1 MIVPRRLAIKNVALV
16 SVVSILSLLSLFAC
30 SKKEK
35 SGAPGSTSIAEDLAK
50 PLDLSQAVVA
60 KPAAL
65 VSVNANLDLEF
76 DRELAPPH
84 LQGQSLNKNPFEF
97 IPALTGR
104 AQWLG
109 GNAIRFIP
117 DAPLPPGASFQA
129 VFHGKIALGEQRN
142 VNDYAFGFKV
152 AEQEILELDGDFVPD
167 VQAGKTH
174 FEGTLTFAQ
183 AVDPEKV
190 KKDLAVSG
198 PQGRLEFK
206 LEAADAPNRVRITT
220 SALDRVA
227 AGRNFLFTLPE
238 KYTVNAGQWKKDVFL
253 AGKELFRAVA
263 HEEMSDPDD
272 GELSYGIRFSEPIK
286 EGMDLTGFIDI
297 DPKAEYRVQIQG
309 KYLKLKGKF
318 EPGQLYKATLSTGFP
333 SAYGNKLPQNYQVEM
348 AFTNRAP
355 EVKWFSD
362 GAFLPSE
369 NRSKLQLKSINV
381 SRFRVEV
388 REIFSGNLGFFLQ
401 SNALIGS
408 RAGRGGEYEDE
419 ESDYYYDPGS
429 FNDMERVGKTVFR
442 KDFPLE
448 AARNKWLKTELDLSK
463 VFAGKKG
470 QAYILVVNF
479 EKKDLIGKCRNER
492 DSLAPGDLYFENK
505 GYYRNPCNEGF
516 YYGNNKAQ
524 KLVLASNTALTVK
537 KTGDGVHVFA
547 TDVLSAKP
555 ASGLKLNLFSMQ
567 NQILNSANTDGDGH
581 VFFSIPRPKH
591 DTSENAIPQEQ
602 PLYVRGDQDQ
612 GLAVI
617 KLDHPAWETSRFET
631 DGVFGEAGGV
641 NAFIYAD
648 RGVHR
653 PGDTIHLSAIFRVNR
668 QPPPANQPIVLQFL
682 NARGQ
687 QVLETRAQT
696 GPTGQVH
703 FALAT
708 QPLDPTGTWTAR
720 LRLADQ
726 SFDHPLKVETVK
738 PNRLKIHMEL
748 PERIA
753 APAKGTAYLTGALEV
768 KYLFGTPAAGLAL
781 KADIRISE
789 KPKDFSRYP
798 GFAFEHPVKKFPEQ
812 EEQIEDKELDDQG
825 RVQLKHALP
834 SLAKAPGGLQ
844 ARVAVT
850 VYEKGGGYT
859 EQTRRMDV
867 DPYSAYVGLKN
878 PVASS
883 YARQGETYKI
893 QVVSLDPSGKP
904 LAGRRLKLRVWLNRH
919 YWWWDYDGRD
929 KKDFR
934 TMGNTF
940 MVEEQVCVSEAGPL
954 TLKVKLEDEGE
965 HLIEIRDEASGHE
978 SGFFLYSS
986 QWGGGAMADR
996 KEKGFVEIG
1005 LDKNVYQPGDDGKL
1019 TFKSPGQGMAL
1030 VTFEQ
1035 GTTLLKSFW
1044 VEAKAGATTVPF
1056 QVDRAM
1062 VPNFYAT
1069 VSMIQPHNQAKND
1082 LPMRLY
1088 GVKPVYVEDGG
1099 ARLDVDL
1106 GLPKEIRPDKDF
1118 TVTVSSHSKEAATF
1132 TLAVVDEG
1140 LLDLTGF
1147 ETPNPIAHFFKKI
1160 GLDIPTL
1167 DNFDEF
1173 IGALLPDMDRYFSIG
1188 GDEEGRSKRA
1198 GSDQGRRFKAVALF
1212 QGPVELGPGESKQI
1226 KLHMPNYV
1234 GSVRAMLVACSKNGY
1249 ASREAV
1255 APVLQPVMLLSTVPR
1270 VIAPGDRFQVPVS
1283 VFAMDSSIRQVEV
1296 TMAKPKGMEINGP
1309 AGQSLAFSKPGESD
1323 VAFSLTVGNTLG
1335 VTPIR
1340 IHAKA
1345 MANGRAEEADDL
1357 TELNV
1362 QSPHPFY
1369 TRVRDTSVM
1378 GNQPVVLVPEKIGV
1392 EGSNAASLAFSR
1404 IPDLQVQKR
1413 LLDLIRYPY
1422 GCLEQTVSSVFP
1434 QLHLQSL
1441 ADLQPDEK
1449 QAVTDNINA
1458 GIRRLADFHLTGRGF
1473 SMWPLSQGSQFIYND
1488 WATTYAGHF
1497 LLEAKALGYQVPPS
1511 LLDNVLWYLGSQAKN
1526 VDKNDHRLQAY
1537 RLFVLALAGKPNSG
1551 AMNLVRENWLK
1562 ELDPLSKKLLA
1573 AAYYESGKKQEA
1585 KTVEGQITTELKTY
1599 RELAGTFGSDLR
1611 DQALIAYLSMRMDQ
1625 PKEGADRLARVVKR
1639 FRQSYWYS
1647 TQEMGMA
1654 LLAMGGYY
1662 RKYPFTGG
1670 NVEFT
1675 LSVEGGKTQKLEVK
1689 GYQVKVPLKDAWG
1702 KKVTIVSGSKD
1713 PLFISIMEEGV
1724 PLESK
1729 IKDAGQGLQLT
1740 RNFYDEGGQRMGIGD
1755 IRKDKAF
1762 WVHYRVSNTS
1772 GQDLAEL
1779 ALSSVFPAGW
1789 EIASQRVG
1797 DQEMPQWVRNLGP
1810 QSGKFMDI
1818 RDDRINWF
1826 FDMRSGDAMDFVA
1839 KLNPTFE
1846 GEYTLPPIVV
1856 EAMYSPEF
1864 YGHLAGGRVSV
1875 K

>member
-1 MIVPRRLAIKNVALV
+1 MPVLRHLALIPVAFCV
-16 SVVSILSLLSLFAC
+16 LFAC

-35 SGAPGSTSIAEDLAK
+35 TAATGSTSIAEDLAR
-50 PLDLSQAVVA
+50 PLDLSKAVVA
-60 KPAAL
+60 KPASL

-76 DRELAPPH
+76 DRQLAPPH
-84 LQGQSLNKNPFEF
+84 LQGQLLNKNPFTF
-97 IPALTGR
+97 TPGIAGR

-109 GNAIRFIP
+109 GNAIRFVP
-117 DAPLPPGASFQA
+117 DDPLPAGQSFQA
-129 VFHGKIALGEQRN
+129 VFNGKVALGEQRN

-152 AEQEILELDGDFVPD
+152 AEQEILEVDGDFVPD
-167 VQAGKTH
+167 SAAGKTH
-174 FEGTLTFAQ
+174 YEGVLTFAQ
-183 AVDPEKV
+183 AIDPGKLG
-190 KKDLAVSG
+190 KDLAIEG
-198 PQGRLEFK
+198 PQGGLDFR
-206 LEAADAPNRVRITT
+206 LEAADAPNRVRVVTK
-220 SALDRVA
+220 ALDRITM
-227 AGRNFLFTLPE
+227 GRNFRFILPA
-238 KYTVNAGQWKKDVFL
+238 KYTVNAGPWKRDVFL
-253 AGKELFRAVA
+253 AGKEVFRAVA
-263 HEEMSDPDD
+263 NEEMSDPDD

-286 EGMDLTGFIDI
+286 EGMDLTGFIDVN
-297 DPKAEYRVQIQG
+297 PKAEYRVQIQG

-318 EPGQLYKATLSTGFP
+318 EPGQIYQATLATGFP
-333 SAYGNKLPQNYQVEM
+333 SAYGNKLPQNYRVDM
-348 AFTNRAP
+348 AFTNREP

-362 GAFLPSE
+362 GVFLPSE
-369 NRSKLQLKSINV
+369 NRAKLQLKSINIG
-381 SRFRVEV
+381 RFRVEV
-388 REIFSGNLGFFLQ
+388 KEIFSGNLGFFLQ
-401 SNALIGS
+401 SNGLGS
-408 RAGRGGEYEDE
+408 QAGPKQGGYEDGE
-419 ESDYYYDPGS
+419 GDYFYDPGT

-442 KDFPLE
+442 KDFPLD
-448 AARNKWLKTELDLSK
+448 APRNKWLKSELDLAK
-463 VFAGKKG
+463 VFEGKKG
-470 QAYILVVNF
+470 QAYILLVTF
-479 EKKDLIGKCRNER
+479 EKKDLLGKCRNER
-492 DSLAPGDLYFENK
+492 DSLAPGDLFYENK

-524 KLVLASNTALTVK
+524 KLVLASNTALTLK
-537 KTGDGVHVFA
+537 KTADGVHAFA
-547 TDVLSAKP
+547 SDVIGAKP
-555 ASGLKLNLFSMQ
+555 ASGIKLSLYSMQ
-567 NQILNSANTDGDGH
+567 NQVMATATTDGDGH
-581 VFFSIPRPKH
+581 VYFPLPKEIKTGGNQAGSEENRIPP
-591 DTSENAIPQEQ
+591 PQ

-617 KLDHPAWETSRFET
+617 KLDHPAWETSRFEV
-631 DGVFGEAGGV
+631 DGVYGNANGV

-668 QPPPANQPIVLQFL
+668 QPPPEKQPILLQLL

-738 PNRLKIHMEL
+738 PNRLKINMEL
-748 PERIA
+748 PDRITA
-753 APAKGTAYLTGALEV
+753 TAKGTSFLTGSIDV

-781 KADIRISE
+781 KANVRINE
-789 KPKDFSRYP
+789 KPKDFSRFP
-798 GFAFEHPVKKFPEQ
+798 GFTFEHPVKRFPEQ
-812 EEQIEDKELDDQG
+812 EELLEDKELDAQG
-825 RVQLKHALP
+825 RFQLKQPLP

-859 EQTRRMDV
+859 ERTQRVDI
-867 DPYSAYVGLKN
+867 DPYAAYAGVKN
-878 PVASS
+878 PMPGN
-883 YARQGETYKI
+883 YARQGETYKV

-940 MVEEQVCVSEAGPL
+940 LVEEQVCVSEANPL

-965 HLIEIRDEASGHE
+965 HLIEVRDEASGHE
-978 SGFFLYSS
+978 TGFFLYSS
-986 QWGGGAMADR
+986 EWGSAAMADR
-996 KEKGFVEIG
+996 KEKGFVDIG

-1019 TFKSPGQGMAL
+1019 TFKSAGQGMAL

-1035 GTTLLKSFW
+1035 GDALLKSFW
-1044 VEAKAGATTVPF
+1044 VEAKAGVTTVPF
-1056 QVDRAM
+1056 QVDKGM
-1062 VPNFYAT
+1062 VPNFYAS
-1069 VSMIQPHNQAKND
+1069 VSLIQPHNQMKND

-1099 ARLDVDL
+1099 ARLEVDL
-1106 GLPKEIRPDKDF
+1106 AMPREIRPDKDF
-1118 TVTVSSHSKEAATF
+1118 TVTVTSHSREAATF

-1160 GLDIPTL
+1160 GLNLPTM

-1188 GDEEGRSKRA
+1188 GDEEQRSKRA
-1198 GSDQGRRFKAVALF
+1198 GSDQGRRFKPVALF
-1212 QGPVELGPGESKQI
+1212 EGPLELEPGKSRQI

-1270 VIAPGDRFQVPVS
+1270 VIGPGDRFQVPVS
-1283 VFAMDSSIRQVEV
+1283 VFAMDSSIREV
-1296 TMAKPKGMEINGP
+1296 SVTLTAPKTMEVSGP
-1309 AGQSLAFSKPGESD
+1309 AEQALAFARPGEGD
-1323 VAFSLTVGNTLG
+1323 IAFSLTVGKTLG
-1335 VTPIR
+1335 ISPIR
-1340 IHAKA
+1340 IHARA
-1345 MANGRAEEADDL
+1345 QAGGRIEEADDV

-1369 TRVRDTSVM
+1369 TRVRDTSVI
-1378 GNQPVVLVPEKIGV
+1378 GNQPLTLVPEKVGI
-1392 EGSNAASLAFSR
+1392 EGSNAASLAFTR

-1441 ADLQPDEK
+1441 AELTGDEK
-1449 QAVTDNINA
+1449 EAVTRNIND
-1458 GIRRLADFHLTGRGF
+1458 GIRRLADFQMAGKGF

-1488 WATTYAGHF
+1488 WATSYAGHF
-1497 LLEAKALGYQVPPS
+1497 LLEAKALGYQVPPT
-1511 LLDNVLWYLGSQAKN
+1511 LLGNWLGFLESQAKIVN
-1526 VDKNDHRLQAY
+1526 KNDHRLQAY
-1537 RLFVLALAGKPNSG
+1537 RLFLLAMAGKPNSG
-1551 AMNLVRENWLK
+1551 AMNLVRENYLK
-1562 ELDPLSKKLLA
+1562 ELDPLSRKLLA
-1573 AAYYESGKKQEA
+1573 AAYHESGKKQEA
-1585 KTVEGQITTELKTY
+1585 KAIEGQVTTELKTY
-1599 RELAGTFGSDLR
+1599 RELSGTFGSDLR
-1611 DQALIAYLSMRMDQ
+1611 DQAMIAYLCMRMDQ
-1625 PKEGADRLARVVKR
+1625 PKEGADRLNRVAKR
-1639 FRQSYWYS
+1639 FRESYWYS
-1647 TQEMGMA
+1647 TQEMGMG
-1654 LLAMGGYY
+1654 LLALGSYY

-1670 NVEFT
+1670 DVEFT
-1675 LSVEGGKTQKLEVK
+1675 LAVDGRKAQKLEVK
-1689 GYQVKVPLKDAWG
+1689 GYQLKVPLKDAWG
-1702 KKVTIVSGSKD
+1702 KNVVITSHSKD
-1713 PLFISIMEEGV
+1713 PLFISILEEGI
-1724 PLESK
+1724 PLESR
-1729 IKDAGQGLQLT
+1729 IKDASKGLQLT
-1740 RNFYDEGGQRMGIGD
+1740 RNFYDEGGQPMTLAD

-1762 WVHYRVSNTS
+1762 WVHYRVANNS
-1772 GQDLAEL
+1772 GQELNEL

-1826 FDMRSGDAMDFVA
+1826 FDLYSGGSMDFVA
-1839 KLNPTFE
+1839 KLNPSFG
-1846 GEYTLPPIVV
+1846 GEYTLPPVVV